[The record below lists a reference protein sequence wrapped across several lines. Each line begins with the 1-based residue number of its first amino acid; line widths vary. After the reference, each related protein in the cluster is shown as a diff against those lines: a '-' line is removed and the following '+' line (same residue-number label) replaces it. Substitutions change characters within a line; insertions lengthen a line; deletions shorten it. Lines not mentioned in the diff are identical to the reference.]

1 MCDCFKKV
9 RIKVVSIMS
18 RINETTHASCTCKCI
33 SLDASACNNIHLW
46 NDDKCRRKCKEL
58 ID

>member
-1 MCDCFKKV
+1 
-9 RIKVVSIMS
+9 MS

-33 SLDASACNNIHLW
+33 SLDASACNNIQLW